1 MVRFGLRQHPSEA
14 SVKVYQDPACFGCFR
29 KKITSV
35 WFGLFWLCMIRFD
48 LRQHP
53 SEASVN
59 VSSRSDYFWMF

>member
-1 MVRFGLRQHPSEA
+1 MAWFGLVWLGMVRF
-14 SVKVYQDPACFGCFR
+14 SV
-29 KKITSV
+29 
-35 WFGLFWLCMIRFD
+35 GLFWLCMIRFD